1 MYLKIKDPAGCERF
15 LLDDDDIE
23 SSKRFDLFD
32 FFKKKAEVP
41 PAHEAA
47 AEIPKYFT
55 NSIGMEFLYIDGGEF
70 TMGRNP
76 QYNEGGEVESP
87 PHTVRLKGFWIGK
100 FPVTQEQYV
109 KLTRINPSYFK
120 NDKVEEENSRR
131 HPVEQV
137 SWFDAKAYV
146 ELLNRYEGKPGLY
159 TLPSEAQWE
168 YVVKAGG
175 NTRFTF
181 GDSEALL
188 DDYAFYDYSANGRT
202 GEVGTKLPN
211 RLGIHDLL
219 GNVWEWCEDDFFAN
233 YTNAPGDGRPRI
245 GGAEGVGGESFK
257 VRRGGSFKT
266 GYLCLR
272 SSFRGYSRPDF
283 VSNDIGFRLVI
294 NGNPFGS

>member
-1 MYLKIKDPAGCERF
+1 
-15 LLDDDDIE
+15 
-23 SSKRFDLFD
+23 LFD
-32 FFKKKAEVP
+32 FFKKKT
-41 PAHEAA
+41 EAA
-47 AEIPKYFT
+47 PVVEIVDETPKNFT

-70 TMGRNP
+70 VMGRNP
-76 QYNEGGEVESP
+76 RYQEGGEVESP
-87 PHTVRLKGFWIGK
+87 PHTVRVGGFWIAK
-100 FPVTQEQYV
+100 YPVTQEEYF

-120 NDKVEEENSRR
+120 NDKVEEESSRR

-146 ELLNRYEGKPGLY
+146 ELLNRYEGKTAFY
-159 TLPSEAQWE
+159 ALPSEAQWE

-175 NTRFTF
+175 NSRFTF

-188 DDYAFYDYSANGRT
+188 DDYAFYEFSSNGRT
-202 GEVGTKLPN
+202 GVVGEKLPN
-211 RLGIHDLL
+211 RLGVHDLL

-233 YTNAPGDGRPRI
+233 YHNAPRDGSARI
-245 GGAEGVGGESFK
+245 GGADGESFK

-266 GYLCLR
+266 GYMALR

-294 NGNPFGS
+294 NANPYH

>member
-1 MYLKIKDPAGCERF
+1 MF
-15 LLDDDDIE
+15 DI
-23 SSKRFDLFD
+23 
-32 FFKKKAEVP
+32 FKKKPEPSPVQTPVAETLK
-41 PAHEAA
+41 E
-47 AEIPKYFT
+47 FT
-55 NSIGMEFLYIDGGEF
+55 NSLGMEFLYVDGGEF

-76 QYNEGGEVESP
+76 QYEEGGDVESP
-87 PHTVRLKGFWIGK
+87 PHSVRVGGFWVSK
-100 FPVTQEQYV
+100 YPVTQEQYF

-120 NDKVEEENSRR
+120 NDKVEEESSRR

-146 ELLNRYEGKPGLY
+146 ELLNRYEGKAHFY
-159 TLPSEAQWE
+159 ALPTEAQWE
-168 YVVKAGG
+168 YVAKAGG

-181 GDSEALL
+181 GDSEAML
-188 DDYAFYDYSANGRT
+188 DEYAVYEYTANLRT
-202 GEVGTKLPN
+202 AVIGSKQPN
-211 RLGIHDLL
+211 RLGIYDLI

-233 YTNAPGDGRPRI
+233 YNNAPSDGRARLV
-245 GGAEGVGGESFK
+245 GAEGIEGESFK

-294 NGNPFGS
+294 NADPFS